1 MYSSFFKILLIGTPY
16 RKYAFLN
23 ILFNCFY
30 ALFSALSFISLI
42 PMLDV
47 LFKKTKSKTSV
58 QLINN
63 LSTIQ
68 QYFKEKIN
76 SFLLRKLEED
86 LDHTLIIVIGVII
99 FLFFLKNISNYFAIY
114 FISYLKNGII
124 KDLRNNLYK
133 KLISLPISYFNDNSR
148 GSLMSK
154 MTNDVTEI
162 QTSFLSVLE
171 CIIRDPLTI
180 LFSIIA
186 MFFISFKLTL
196 FVLFFI
202 PISGYIISKLGKNLK
217 KQSIKIQDKQG
228 DFLSIIDETFN
239 GMKVIKT
246 FNADGVFKLRFKKAV
261 EKYFSLS
268 NKFIQ
273 KTSLS
278 SPSSEFL
285 GILVIGILLWFGG
298 RMVLLEETISGTTF
312 IAYIG
317 LAYNIL
323 TPAKG
328 ISKANYSIR
337 KGSAAAD
344 RILEILNIKIKEKKI
359 QRGIVIKKF
368 KKNIVFDKVS
378 FGYDNKNVISELTF
392 KIKKGENIALVG
404 PSGSGKTTIANL
416 LSGFY
421 EVKNGFL
428 TIDDIS
434 FNRIQNKSLSKIVSV
449 VTQESI
455 LFNDSIYNNLLVGKK
470 NAHKKEI
477 IKASKAAYAHEFIQ
491 ELPEGYESIIGE
503 LGNKLSGGQKQRLTI
518 ARALLKNPEIL
529 ILDEATSALDSE
541 SEGKVQK
548 ALEKL
553 MLNRTSLIISHRL
566 STIKKA
572 DKIIVLDKGKITDS
586 GNHKELLE
594 KSKYY
599 QNWVTKQQ
607 IN

>member
-1 MYSSFFKILLIGTPY
+1 MYTPFFKILKLGTPY

-47 LFKKTKSKTSV
+47 IFKKTQIKTSTE
-58 QLINN
+58 LINN
-63 LSTIQ
+63 FSTIQ
-68 QYFKEKIN
+68 KYFKEKLN
-76 SFLLRKLEED
+76 SFLLRKLEEN
-86 LDHTLIIVIGVII
+86 LEETLILVIGTII

-171 CIIRDPLTI
+171 VIIRDPLTI

-186 MFFISFKLTL
+186 MFLINFKLTL
-196 FVLFFI
+196 FMLFFI

-217 KQSIKIQDKQG
+217 RQSTKIQDKQG

-246 FNADGVFKLRFKKAV
+246 FNADEMFKLRFKKAA
-261 EKYFSLS
+261 EQYFALS

-285 GILVIGILLWFGG
+285 GILVIAILLWFGG

-317 LAYNIL
+317 LAYNTL

-337 KGSAAAD
+337 KGNAAAE
-344 RILEILNIKIKEKKI
+344 RILEILNVNVKEKEF
-359 QRGIVIKKF
+359 QREIIIEKF
-368 KKNIVFDKVS
+368 KKHVVFDKVS
-378 FGYDNKNVISELTF
+378 FGYDNKNVINEITF
-392 KIKKGENIALVG
+392 KIKKGENTALVG

-434 FNRIQNKSLSKIVSV
+434 YNRIQNKSLSKIVSV

-470 NAHKKEI
+470 NASKKEI
-477 IKASKAAYAHEFIQ
+477 IKASKAAYAHEFIK
-491 ELPEGYESIIGE
+491 ELPEGYETKIGDS
-503 LGNKLSGGQKQRLTI
+503 GNKLSGGQKQRLTI

-529 ILDEATSALDSE
+529 ILDEATSALDIE
-541 SEGKVQK
+541 SEYKVQK

-553 MLNRTSLIISHRL
+553 MHNRTSLIISHRL

-572 DKIIVLDKGKITDS
+572 DNIIVLDKGEITAS
-586 GNHKELLE
+586 GNHKKLLG

-599 QNWVTKQQ
+599 KNWVSTQQ

>member
-1 MYSSFFKILLIGTPY
+1 MYSSFFKILKLGTPY

-47 LFKKTKSKTSV
+47 IFKKTQIKTSTE
-58 QLINN
+58 LINN
-63 LSTIQ
+63 FSTIQ
-68 QYFKEKIN
+68 KYFKEKLN
-76 SFLLRKLEED
+76 SFLLRKLEEN
-86 LDHTLIIVIGVII
+86 LDETLILVIGTII

-124 KDLRNNLYK
+124 KDLRYNLYK
-133 KLISLPISYFNDNSR
+133 KLISLPISYFNDNNR

-171 CIIRDPLTI
+171 VIIRDPLTI

-186 MFFISFKLTL
+186 MFLISFKLTL
-196 FVLFFI
+196 FMLFFI

-217 KQSIKIQDKQG
+217 RQSTKIQDKQG

-246 FNADGVFKLRFKKAV
+246 FNANEMFKLRFKKAA
-261 EKYFSLS
+261 EQYFALS

-317 LAYNIL
+317 LAYNTL

-328 ISKANYSIR
+328 ITKANYSIR
-337 KGSAAAD
+337 KGNAAAE
-344 RILEILNIKIKEKKI
+344 RILEILNINIKEKEFQKKI
-359 QRGIVIKKF
+359 IIEKF
-368 KKNIVFDKVS
+368 KNHVVFDKVS
-378 FGYDNKNVISELTF
+378 FGYDKKNVISDLTF
-392 KIKKGENIALVG
+392 KIKKGENTALVG
-404 PSGSGKTTIANL
+404 SSGSGKTTIANL

-470 NAHKKEI
+470 NASKKEI
-477 IKASKAAYAHEFIQ
+477 IKASKAAYAHEFIK
-491 ELPEGYESIIGE
+491 ELPEGYETKIGDS
-503 LGNKLSGGQKQRLTI
+503 GNKLSGGQKQRLTI

-529 ILDEATSALDSE
+529 ILDEATSALDSK
-541 SEGKVQK
+541 SEDKVQK

-553 MLNRTSLIISHRL
+553 MHNRTSLIISHRL

-572 DKIIVLDKGKITDS
+572 DNIIVLDRGKIIAS
-586 GNHKELLE
+586 GNHTELLG

-599 QNWVTKQQ
+599 ENWVSTQQ

>member
-1 MYSSFFKILLIGTPY
+1 MYSPFFKILKLGTPY

-47 LFKKTKSKTSV
+47 IFRKTQIKTSTE
-58 QLINN
+58 LINN
-63 LSTIQ
+63 FSTIQ
-68 QYFKEKIN
+68 KYFKEKLN
-76 SFLLRKLEED
+76 SFLLRKLEEN
-86 LDHTLIIVIGVII
+86 LDETLILVIGTII

-133 KLISLPISYFNDNSR
+133 KLISLPLSYFNDNNR

-154 MTNDVTEI
+154 MTNDITEI
-162 QTSFLSVLE
+162 QISFLSVLE
-171 CIIRDPLTI
+171 IIIRDPLTI

-186 MFFISFKLTL
+186 MFLISFKLTL
-196 FVLFFI
+196 FMLFFI

-217 KQSIKIQDKQG
+217 RQSTKIQDKQG

-246 FNADGVFKLRFKKAV
+246 FNANEMFKLRFKKAA
-261 EKYFSLS
+261 EQYFALS

-317 LAYNIL
+317 LAYNTL

-328 ISKANYSIR
+328 ITKANYSIR
-337 KGSAAAD
+337 KGNAAAE
-344 RILEILNIKIKEKKI
+344 RILEILNINIKEKEFQKEI
-359 QRGIVIKKF
+359 IIEKF
-368 KKNIVFDKVS
+368 KNHVVFDKVS
-378 FGYDNKNVISELTF
+378 FGYDKKNVISDLTF
-392 KIKKGENIALVG
+392 KIKKGENTALVG

-421 EVKNGFL
+421 KVKNGFL

-434 FNRIQNKSLSKIVSV
+434 FNRIQNKSLFKIVSV

-470 NAHKKEI
+470 NASKKEI
-477 IKASKAAYAHEFIQ
+477 IKASKAAYAHEFIK
-491 ELPEGYESIIGE
+491 ELPEGYETKIGDS
-503 LGNKLSGGQKQRLTI
+503 GNKLSGGQKQRLTI

-541 SEGKVQK
+541 SEDKVQK

-553 MLNRTSLIISHRL
+553 MHNRTSLIISHRL

-572 DKIIVLDKGKITDS
+572 DNIIVLDKGKIIAS
-586 GNHKELLE
+586 GNHRELLG

-599 QNWVTKQQ
+599 KNWVSTQQ

>member
-1 MYSSFFKILLIGTPY
+1 MYTPFFKILKLGTPY

-47 LFKKTKSKTSV
+47 IFKKTQIKTSTE
-58 QLINN
+58 LINN
-63 LSTIQ
+63 FSTIQ
-68 QYFKEKIN
+68 KYFKEKLN
-76 SFLLRKLEED
+76 SFLLRKLEEN
-86 LDHTLIIVIGVII
+86 LDETLILVIGTII

-124 KDLRNNLYK
+124 KDLRYNLYK
-133 KLISLPISYFNDNSR
+133 KLISLPISYFNDNNR

-171 CIIRDPLTI
+171 VIIRDPLTI

-186 MFFISFKLTL
+186 MFLISFKLTL
-196 FVLFFI
+196 FMLFFI

-217 KQSIKIQDKQG
+217 RQSTKIQDKQG

-246 FNADGVFKLRFKKAV
+246 FNANEMFKLRFKKAA
-261 EKYFSLS
+261 EQYFALS

-317 LAYNIL
+317 LAYNTL

-328 ISKANYSIR
+328 ITKANYSIR
-337 KGSAAAD
+337 KGNAAAE
-344 RILEILNIKIKEKKI
+344 RILEILNINIKEKEFQKEI
-359 QRGIVIKKF
+359 IIEKF
-368 KKNIVFDKVS
+368 KNHVVFDKVS
-378 FGYDNKNVISELTF
+378 FGYDKKNVISDLTF
-392 KIKKGENIALVG
+392 KIKKGENTALVG
-404 PSGSGKTTIANL
+404 SSGSGKTTIANL

-470 NAHKKEI
+470 NASKKEI
-477 IKASKAAYAHEFIQ
+477 IKASKAAYAHEFIK
-491 ELPEGYESIIGE
+491 ELPEGYETKIGDS
-503 LGNKLSGGQKQRLTI
+503 GNKLSGGQKQRLTI

-529 ILDEATSALDSE
+529 ILDEATSALDSK
-541 SEGKVQK
+541 SEDKVQK

-553 MLNRTSLIISHRL
+553 MHNRTSLIISHRL

-572 DKIIVLDKGKITDS
+572 DNIIVLERGKIIAS
-586 GNHKELLE
+586 GNHTELLG

-599 QNWVTKQQ
+599 ENWVSTQQ

>member
-1 MYSSFFKILLIGTPY
+1 MYSSFFKILKIGAPY
-16 RKYAFLN
+16 KKYAFLN
-23 ILFNCFY
+23 ILFNSFY

-47 LFKKTKSKTSV
+47 LFKKTENKISSEYMNK
-58 QLINN
+58 
-63 LSTIQ
+63 LSTLQ
-68 QYFKEKIN
+68 YYFKEKLN
-76 SFLLRKLEED
+76 SYLFGKLEQGIDE
-86 LDHTLIIVIGVII
+86 TLILVIVVII
-99 FLFFLKNISNYFAIY
+99 LLFLLKNISNYFAIF
-114 FISYLKNGII
+114 FISYLKNGLI
-124 KDLRNNLYK
+124 KELRNNLYE
-133 KLISLPISYFNDNSR
+133 KLISLPISYFREKNK
-148 GSLMSK
+148 GSLISK
-154 MTNDVTEI
+154 LTNDVTEI
-162 QTSFLSVLE
+162 NISYLSVLE
-171 CIIRDPLTI
+171 LIIRDPLTI
-180 LFSIIA
+180 MFSILT

-196 FVLFFI
+196 FVLIFI

-217 KQSIKIQDKQG
+217 KQSFKIQEKQG

-246 FNADGVFKLRFKKAV
+246 FNADNVFKLRFKKAT
-261 EKYFSLS
+261 KQYFSLS

-278 SPSSEFL
+278 GPSSEFL
-285 GILVIGILLWFGG
+285 GVLVIGVLLWFGG
-298 RMVLLEETISGTTF
+298 RMVLLEEAISGTTF

-337 KGSAAAD
+337 KGNAAAE
-344 RILEILNIKIKEKKI
+344 RILEILNVDIDENHLRQKIIIE
-359 QRGIVIKKF
+359 KF
-368 KKNIVFDKVS
+368 KKHIVFDKVS
-378 FGYDNKNVISELTF
+378 FSYDNKNVLSELTF
-392 KIKKGENIALVG
+392 KIKKGKNIALVG

-421 EVKNGFL
+421 EVKDGSL
-428 TIDDIS
+428 AIDEIS
-434 FNRIQNKSLSKIVSV
+434 LNNVQNKSLYRIVSV

-455 LFNDSIYNNLLVGKK
+455 LFNESIYNNLLVGKN
-470 NAHKKEI
+470 NASRKEI
-477 IKASKAAYAHEFIQ
+477 IKASKAAYAHEFILQ
-491 ELPEGYESIIGE
+491 LPKGYETTIGDS
-503 LGNKLSGGQKQRLTI
+503 GSKLSGGQKQRLTI

-529 ILDEATSALDSE
+529 ILDEATSALDIE
-541 SEGKVQK
+541 SEDKVQK

-553 MLNRTSLIISHRL
+553 MHNRTSLIISHRL

-572 DKIIVLDKGKITDS
+572 DNIIVLDNGKITAS
-586 GNHKELLE
+586 GNHEELLK

-599 QNWVTKQQ
+599 KNWVTTQQ

>member
-1 MYSSFFKILLIGTPY
+1 MYSPFLKILVLATPY
-16 RKYAFLN
+16 KKYAFLN

-30 ALFSALSFISLI
+30 ALFSALSFVSLI

-47 LFKKTKSKTSV
+47 IFKRTQSKKSIE
-58 QLINN
+58 LINN

-68 QYFKEKIN
+68 KYFKEKLN
-76 SFLLRKLEED
+76 TFLLRKLEED
-86 LDHTLIIVIGVII
+86 LNETLILVIGTII
-99 FLFFLKNISNYFAIY
+99 FLFFLKNMSNYFAIY

-124 KDLRNNLYK
+124 KDLRNNLYE
-133 KLISLPISYFNDNSR
+133 KLVSLPISYFKDNSR
-148 GSLMSK
+148 GNLMSK
-154 MTNDVTEI
+154 ITNDVTEI
-162 QTSFLSVLE
+162 QTSFLPVLE

-228 DFLSIIDETFN
+228 DFLSIIDETLN

-246 FNADGVFKLRFKKAV
+246 FNADDLFKLRFKKAA
-261 EKYFSLS
+261 EQYFALS

-337 KGSAAAD
+337 KGNAAAE
-344 RILEILNIKIKEKKI
+344 RILQILDIKIKEKEI
-359 QRGIVIKKF
+359 QREIIIEKF
-368 KKNIVFDKVS
+368 KKHVVFDRVS
-378 FGYDNKNVISELTF
+378 FGYENKNVISELNF

-416 LSGFY
+416 LGGFY

-434 FNRIQNKSLSKIVSV
+434 LNRIQNKSLSKIVSV

-470 NAHKKEI
+470 NASKREI
-477 IKASKAAYAHEFIQ
+477 INASKAAYAHEFIE
-491 ELPEGYESIIGE
+491 ELPEGYETIIGD

-541 SEGKVQK
+541 SEDKVQK

-553 MLNRTSLIISHRL
+553 MHYRTSLIISHRL

-572 DKIIVLDKGKITDS
+572 DNIIVLDKGKIKAS
-586 GNHKELLE
+586 GNHKELLG

-599 QNWVTKQQ
+599 ENWVARQQ